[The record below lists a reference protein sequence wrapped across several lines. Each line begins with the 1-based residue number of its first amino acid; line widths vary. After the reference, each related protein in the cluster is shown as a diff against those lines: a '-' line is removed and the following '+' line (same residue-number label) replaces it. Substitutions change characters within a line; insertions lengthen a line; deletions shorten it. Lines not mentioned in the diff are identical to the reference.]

1 MGLLPQPIGNCEW
14 VDIQSFPPR
23 LFIPGLVQLPVVPAA
38 ERDRKLVAYLQ
49 AEGSRLR
56 VPHVMRVG
64 RLSFADE
71 AGL

>member
-1 MGLLPQPIGNCEW
+1 MGLLPKSFGNCER

-23 LFIPGLVQLPVVPAA
+23 LFIAGLVQLPVVSAT
-38 ERDRKLVAYLQ
+38 ERDRKLVAHFQ

-56 VPHVMRVG
+56 VPHVMRVR

-71 AGL
+71 AGP

>member
-1 MGLLPQPIGNCEW
+1 MGLLPESFRNCER
-14 VDIQSFPPR
+14 VDIKRLPPC
-23 LFIPGLVQLPVVPAA
+23 LFIAGLVQLTVVPAT
-38 ERDRKLVAYLQ
+38 ERDGKLVTHFP

-56 VPHVMRVG
+56 VAHVMRVR